1 MPEPIEIVAEPDTK
15 EAAVAAVPELQT
27 IPPQPQERYFLR
39 FTLAQRYLH
48 AVLFTTF
55 LGLAGTGLTLRFSGT
70 LWAIRFAKAV
80 GGFGAILFFH
90 KFFALVLTLAFLIH
104 VREIIARGIFRKEKG
119 IFLGPTSMV
128 GNWKDVKDLFAHF
141 RWFLGLGPKPEF
153 ERYAYWEKFDYWAVF
168 WGMVVIGFSGYAM
181 WFAPFFARFLPGWAL
196 NAALV
201 IHSEEG
207 LLAILFIF
215 SIHFV
220 NTHLRPDSFPMDMVI
235 FTGRESEEEFKARRP
250 QEYERM
256 MSEGRAATR
265 ITDAPPKWLINF
277 SRVVGFTAIAIG
289 LTLLVLTLSAYIAG

>member
-1 MPEPIEIVAEPDTK
+1 MTEPISTTAAPTPEVPVANQP
-15 EAAVAAVPELQT
+15 AIPEK
-27 IPPQPQERYFLR
+27 PRYFLR
-39 FTLAQRYLH
+39 FTLGQRTLH

-55 LGLAGTGLTLRFSGT
+55 LGLAATGLMMRFSGSI
-70 LWAIRFAKAV
+70 WAIRFARLV
-80 GGFGAILFFH
+80 DGFGTILFFH
-90 KFFALVLTLAFLIH
+90 KFCALVLTGAFLIH
-104 VREIIARGIFRKEKG
+104 LREIVARGIFKRDKG
-119 IFLGPTSMV
+119 IFWGPTSMV
-128 GNWKDVKDLFAHF
+128 ANWKDVRDLFGHM
-141 RWFLGLGPKPEF
+141 RWFLGLGPKPKF

-168 WGMVVIGFSGYAM
+168 WGMVVIGCSGYAM

-235 FTGRESEEEFKARRP
+235 FTGSESEEEFKTRRP
-250 QEYERM
+250 EEYQRM
-256 MSEGRAATR
+256 IAEGKSATR
-265 ITDAPPKWLINF
+265 ITDAPQPWLLNF
-277 SRVVGFTAIAIG
+277 SRAVGFTAILIG

>member
-1 MPEPIEIVAEPDTK
+1 MPDPIATVTAAPIPETHAE
-15 EAAVAAVPELQT
+15 AVPAIAEK
-27 IPPQPQERYFLR
+27 PRYFLR
-39 FTLAQRYLH
+39 FTLGQRYLH
-48 AVLFTTF
+48 AVLFSTF
-55 LGLAGTGLTLRFSGT
+55 LGLAATGLPLRFSST
-70 LWAIRFAKAV
+70 PWAIRFAKIV
-80 GGFGAILFFH
+80 DGFGTILFFH
-90 KFFALVLTLAFLIH
+90 KFCALVLTLAFTVH
-104 VREIIARGIFRKEKG
+104 VREIVARGVFHREKG
-119 IFLGPTSMV
+119 IFWGPTSMV
-128 GNWKDVKDLFAHF
+128 ANWKDVKDLFNHM
-141 RWFLGLGPKPEF
+141 RWFLGLGPKPKF

-235 FTGRESEEEFKARRP
+235 FTGRESEEEFKTRRP
-250 QEYERM
+250 DEYKRM
-256 MSEGRAATR
+256 LAGGKSATR
-265 ITDAPPKWLINF
+265 ITDAPPQWLINF
-277 SRVVGFTAIAIG
+277 SRVVGFTAILIG